1 MAIERKS
8 ELRTVEILF
17 NQGSLVSIQSTF
29 FERLEEDGAVVPG
42 TFNNRVAP
50 FDPESAEGK
59 QIVEMLGAGAL
70 AGIKAKD
77 EALQAA
83 YQELDLMRTQLANR
97 DGGLQQQLDAALAE
111 SNRLKKQISD
121 FTAAIQPSQG

>member
-17 NQGSLVSIQSTF
+17 NEGSLVSIQSTF

-59 QIVEMLGAGAL
+59 QVVAMLGAGAL

-77 EALQAA
+77 EALAEA
-83 YQELDLMRTQLANR
+83 YAELNDLRAKLTVHDDLQLKLNVTTADLTSLR
-97 DGGLQQQLDAALAE
+97 GKLAALNIAE
-111 SNRLKKQISD
+111 
-121 FTAAIQPSQG
+121 

>member
-17 NQGSLVSIQSTF
+17 NEGSLVSIQSTF

-42 TFNNRVAP
+42 TFSNRVAL

-59 QIVEMLGAGAL
+59 QVVYLIGEAAIAGIEEKDKALNEAYATITTLRGQLKPLEDTQLQLITAQSEVARLREQIKAL
-70 AGIKAKD
+70 AA
-77 EALQAA
+77 
-83 YQELDLMRTQLANR
+83 T
-97 DGGLQQQLDAALAE
+97 
-111 SNRLKKQISD
+111 
-121 FTAAIQPSQG
+121 SQS